1 MAYIKNLIYY
11 IIYFYLDSNMKNKYI
26 VVAFFCIALLFSLSL
41 SIESPIPQ
49 NGTVLGL
56 EFHVDMW
63 HRRNGKLLAY
73 SHHVGNLTNIGAN
86 FTKEK
91 ISYDSGNLN
100 ATYIAL
106 SNSTDSPSATW
117 TDLPAEITTGNMSR
131 AQGSYTDTG
140 VGTWNVSYIF
150 SPTETNST
158 RLVGLLWNTGASV
171 LLASDTIT
179 PVNYENG
186 DTLEIV
192 WSITVS

>member
-1 MAYIKNLIYY
+1 MSKKAIA
-11 IIYFYLDSNMKNKYI
+11 I
-26 VVAFFCIALLFSLSL
+26 VAIFFTALLFSLSL
-41 SIESPIPQ
+41 SVESPISQ

-56 EFHVDMW
+56 EIHVDMY
-63 HRRNGKLLAY
+63 HYRHGILLAH
-73 SHHVGNLTNIGAN
+73 SHHAGTMTNIGKN

-106 SNSTDSPSATW
+106 SNSTDSPSAAW

-140 VGTWNVSYIF
+140 VGTWNVSYTF

-179 PVNYENG
+179 PVNYESG

-192 WSITVS
+192 WSITASDS

>member
-1 MAYIKNLIYY
+1 
-11 IIYFYLDSNMKNKYI
+11 MKTRYKVATLSTLCI
-26 VVAFFCIALLFSLSL
+26 VLLLSLSL
-41 SIESPIPQ
+41 FAESPVPQ

-56 EFHVDMW
+56 EFHVTMY
-63 HRRNGKLLAY
+63 HRRDGKLLTW
-73 SHHVGNLTNIGAN
+73 SHHAGNLTNIGAN

-106 SNSTDSPSATW
+106 SNSTSSPSASW

-179 PVNYENG
+179 PINYESS
-186 DTLEIV
+186 DTVEIV

>member
-1 MAYIKNLIYY
+1 MKKKVVGIASFMILTILIGLNFYQIGQMNENL
-11 IIYFYLDSNMKNKYI
+11 
-26 VVAFFCIALLFSLSL
+26 L
-41 SIESPIPQ
+41 SIEI
-49 NGTVLGL
+49 
-56 EFHVDMW
+56 HVTM
-63 HRRNGKLLAY
+63 HHYRNGRLLTW
-73 SHHVGNLTNIGAN
+73 SHHAGTITNIGLN

-91 ISYDSGNLN
+91 LGYDTGNLN

-106 SNSTDSPSATW
+106 SNSTSSPSASW

-131 AQGSYTDTG
+131 AQGTYVPIPAQNG
-140 VGTWNVSYIF
+140 KWNVTYTF

-179 PVNYENG
+179 PINYESS
-186 DTLEIV
+186 DTIEIT